1 MVLVHEKL
9 FEEIEKGMKTLK
21 IFIIIEISWKM
32 VTNIEVN
39 LKDKVGL
46 YLWSNMFY

>member
-1 MVLVHEKL
+1 MHEKL
-9 FEEIEKGMKTLK
+9 FEEIEKGMKTLT
-21 IFIIIEISWKM
+21 IFIIIEISLKR

-46 YLWSNMFY
+46 YL